1 VTRGGYCEEKHDTRY
16 EIGLQMPTKEIVS
29 DNESKMK
36 KAVEFLQDELKAVRT
51 GRASTGLVE
60 NMKVDYY
67 GTPTPLKQI
76 ATLATPQADMIVI
89 KPFDPASLKDIEKA
103 IKNSDLSIAPIAD
116 GKLIRLNIP
125 ALSEERRKQLVGQAK
140 QMGEQAKVS
149 IRNIRRD
156 ANKHLE
162 KQQKNKIIT
171 EDELEKGR
179 KQIDDITKECVD
191 KVDLVIKKKSDEIL
205 LD

>member
-1 VTRGGYCEEKHDTRY
+1 
-16 EIGLQMPTKEIVS
+16 
-29 DNESKMK
+29 
-36 KAVEFLQDELKAVRT
+36 
-51 GRASTGLVE
+51 
-60 NMKVDYY
+60 
-67 GTPTPLKQI
+67 
-76 ATLATPQADMIVI
+76 MIVI
-89 KPFDPASLKDIEKA
+89 KPCDPASLKDIEKA

-125 ALSEERRKQLVGQAK
+125 ALSEERRKQLAGQVK

-149 IRNIRRD
+149 VRNIRRD

-171 EDELEKGR
+171 EDELEKGK

-191 KVDLVIKKKSDEIL
+191 KVDSVVKKKSDEIM

>member
-1 VTRGGYCEEKHDTRY
+1 
-16 EIGLQMPTKEIVS
+16 MPTKEIVS
-29 DNESKMK
+29 DNETKMK
-36 KAVEFLQDELKAVRT
+36 KAVEFLQEELKAVRT

-67 GTPTPLKQI
+67 GTSTPLKQM
-76 ATLATPQADMIVI
+76 ATLATPQADMVVI
-89 KPFDPASLKDIEKA
+89 KPFDPSSLKEIEKA
-103 IKNSDLSIAPIAD
+103 IKNSDLSIAPIVD

-125 ALSEERRKQLVGQAK
+125 ALSEERRTQLVGQAK

-156 ANKHLE
+156 ANKQLE
-162 KQQKNKIIT
+162 KEQKNKIIT
-171 EDELEKGR
+171 EDDLDKGK

-191 KVDLVIKKKSDEIL
+191 QVDLVVKKKSDEIM